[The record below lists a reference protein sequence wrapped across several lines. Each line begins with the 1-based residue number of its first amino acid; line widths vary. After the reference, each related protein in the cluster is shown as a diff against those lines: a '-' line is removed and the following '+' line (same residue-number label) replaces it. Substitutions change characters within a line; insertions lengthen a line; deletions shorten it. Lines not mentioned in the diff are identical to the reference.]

1 MSDYKLAIKIAGQ
14 LDSSLTSAVNQAQ
27 NMLNGLNGGRGK
39 GIGQTVFGGLASGAK
54 TLAKSSVASLGM
66 IGAGAIK
73 VAKEATDVGMD
84 FESAMTDLAGT
95 AGITKTS
102 AEFAQLESAARNVG
116 ATTNKSATE
125 SAEALKYMALAGW
138 STSDSVMA
146 LDDMVKL
153 SSATNKDLAM
163 TSDLVTDSMGALG
176 LGMKDY
182 GGYMD
187 MVARADSAANYS
199 SQEFMEAMI
208 GAGGAARM
216 LGIDVTELGTA
227 AGILANNGTKGSEA
241 GTKLN
246 SIFARMAGQ
255 TKPVQEALAD
265 LGTTIT
271 DDAGNFLSMEEM
283 FGNIKTGLE
292 GIADESER
300 ARIMKDLFG
309 THNLSEAQYLLDSIG
324 EGGSWDSLF
333 DNLENAKN
341 GVDEFG
347 NSFDTLEQ
355 RYKTATDNLQGDLDI
370 MKSAAADF
378 GIEIYDAIVGSEG
391 AGLRGAVQEVTE
403 IIGRLKEAFSTE
415 GMSGFATE
423 LGNVIGDIS
432 STISTNGGQ
441 ALKDAQQFASDLIDS
456 LGSETNAAKI
466 GEAGA
471 TIIGGLAEGF
481 LTYTGDFGVAAGNI
495 MMNLAK
501 GFNEQD
507 VGAKIGEAAKTMVTK
522 LGDWFQ
528 QNKEDLGTTAGN
540 LITGLVEGISKN
552 AGDLLVGGIDI
563 VEGIAEGVV
572 QAGFVLASHAP
583 EIVGDLVNGIID
595 AIPRFFNAG
604 VALISA
610 VIDGIWSLGEAAGQ
624 ALYDALTMVDVAPE
638 MEEIFDPGIVDVY
651 AEHVDAVNEKMI
663 ELASGTNLT
672 GLQTELLE
680 GQTTLQEVMETMSNM
695 EIDSPEY
702 MEMAQ
707 DVQGYI
713 DIMKSAMDELG
724 IEYQQA
730 EQTVEEASSGISES
744 TQAAMDAATEGLT
757 SGAETAATTMQE
769 ELNNLRAEAASTG
782 AEVEEALNVDLAST
796 MNADALSTIIES
808 IDAGSIDQL
817 TAAFDTAMTSMTTS
831 ANAASTSVMASM
843 LAMTASFAAMAVA
856 VGISN
861 AAVLLSC
868 NLTAAGITSAFASVN
883 LSGIAA
889 NMMAGLT
896 QGIIAGGQQALAAAR
911 SIASQIAAV
920 MSSALSIHSPSK
932 VTYEIGSYVGAGLEN
947 ALYDSQPGVESAS
960 AALAGSVVGGQTDT
974 LSGTFGAVSSVGSA
988 ITGAS
993 AAGGESSGGNITYS
1007 PQITIAGNASQQDVQ
1022 NALSWGMGEFEK
1034 MYDRLMKDRRRTAFA

>member
-54 TLAKSSVASLGM
+54 VLAKSSVASLGM

-73 VAKEATDVGMD
+73 VAKEATSVGMD
-84 FESAMTDLAGT
+84 FDSAMTSLAST
-95 AGITKTS
+95 AGISKTS
-102 AEFAQLESAARNVG
+102 EEFEQLESAARHVG

-138 STSDSVMA
+138 STEDSITA

-153 SSATNKDLAM
+153 SSVSGTDLAT

-182 GGYMD
+182 AGYMD
-187 MVARADSAANYS
+187 IVARADSAANYS

-227 AGILANNGTKGSEA
+227 AGILANNGTKGSKA

-255 TKPVQEALAD
+255 SKPVQEALAD

-271 DDAGNFLSMEEM
+271 DDSGNFLSMEEM
-283 FGNIKTGLE
+283 LGNIKTGLE
-292 GIADESER
+292 GIESESER

-324 EGGSWDSLF
+324 ESGSWDSLF

-347 NSFDTLEQ
+347 NAFDVSEEK
-355 RYKTATDNLQGDLDI
+355 YKTATDNLQGDLDI

-378 GIEIYDAIVGSEG
+378 GIEIYDAIVGGEG
-391 AGLRGAVQEVTE
+391 SGLRGAVQEVTD

-432 STISTNGGQ
+432 ETISTNGGQ
-441 ALKDAQQFASDLIDS
+441 ALKDAQQFASDLISS
-456 LGSETNAAKI
+456 LGSEENSTKI
-466 GEAGA
+466 GDAGA
-471 TIIGGLAEGF
+471 TIISGLAEGF
-481 LTYTGDFGVAAGNI
+481 LNYTGDFGVAAGNI
-495 MMNLAK
+495 LMNLTKALGEEDVGTKIGDAAGEMITKLGNWFQENGDEFGTAAGNLVSSLGLGIAKNSDKLISGGIKLIGGLAK
-501 GFNEQD
+501 GLILGAGEILSNLPEIAASIVKGALAAIPDLLNVGKDLAIALKDGFVSTIEGFGEFVFGGDISINPDVDYDSVDYADIINYEIMDQAGSRFSELTMQAQDFYSVLADGSTTFSEFNDAVTNQD
-507 VGAKIGEAAKTMVTK
+507 YSSLAEMIHVDPNNIENLESFMIAAHEAGAAWIKDCNDLYEASQEAGEGTEAMAEAAQTSAQST
-522 LGDWFQ
+522 
-528 QNKEDLGTTAGN
+528 E
-540 LITGLVEGISKN
+540 ES
-552 AGDLLVGGIDI
+552 
-563 VEGIAEGVV
+563 
-572 QAGFVLASHAP
+572 LAS
-583 EIVGDLVNGIID
+583 ID
-595 AIPRFFNAG
+595 EQ
-604 VALISA
+604 V
-610 VIDGIWSLGEAAGQ
+610 EA
-624 ALYDALTMVDVAPE
+624 
-638 MEEIFDPGIVDVY
+638 
-651 AEHVDAVNEKMI
+651 
-663 ELASGTNLT
+663 LASSYDT
-672 GLQTELLE
+672 
-680 GQTTLQEVMETMSNM
+680 
-695 EIDSPEY
+695 
-702 MEMAQ
+702 
-707 DVQGYI
+707 
-713 DIMKSAMDELG
+713 
-724 IEYQQA
+724 
-730 EQTVEEASSGISES
+730 
-744 TQAAMDAATEGLT
+744 AATEIQNT
-757 SGAETAATTMQE
+757 
-769 ELNNLRAEAASTG
+769 
-782 AEVEEALNVDLAST
+782 DLASSMDT
-796 MNADALSTIIES
+796 DALSAVIES

-817 TAAFDTAMTSMTTS
+817 TGAFDAAMTTMTTS
-831 ANAASTSVMASM
+831 ANAASTAVMASM
-843 LAMTASFAAMAVA
+843 LAMTTAFAAMAVA
-856 VGISN
+856 VAVSN
-861 AAVLLSC
+861 AAVVLSC

-889 NMMAGLT
+889 NMMAGLRN
-896 QGIIAGGQQALAAAR
+896 GIIAGGQAALAAAR
-911 SIASQIAAV
+911 SIASQIASV
-920 MSSALSIHSPSK
+920 MASALQVRSPSR
-932 VTYEIGSYVGAGLEN
+932 VTYEIGSFVGAGLEN

>member
-27 NMLNGLNGGRGK
+27 NMLNSLNGGRGK

-54 TLAKSSVASLGM
+54 VLAKSSVASLGM

-73 VAKEATDVGMD
+73 VAKEATSVGMD
-84 FESAMTDLAGT
+84 FDSAMTSLAST
-95 AGITKTS
+95 AGISKTS
-102 AEFAQLESAARNVG
+102 EEFEQLESAARHVG

-138 STSDSVMA
+138 STEDSITA

-153 SSATNKDLAM
+153 SSVSGTDLAT

-182 GGYMD
+182 AGYMD
-187 MVARADSAANYS
+187 IVARADSAANYS

-255 TKPVQEALAD
+255 SKPVQEALAD

-271 DDAGNFLSMEEM
+271 DDSGNFLSMEEM
-283 FGNIKTGLE
+283 LGNIKTGLE
-292 GIADESER
+292 GIESESER

-324 EGGSWDSLF
+324 ESGSWDSLF

-347 NSFDTLEQ
+347 NAFDVSEEK
-355 RYKTATDNLQGDLDI
+355 YKTATDNLQGDLDI

-378 GIEIYDAIVGSEG
+378 GIEIYDAIVGGEG

-423 LGNVIGDIS
+423 IGNIIGDVA
-432 STISTNGGQ
+432 TAISTNGATAIQ
-441 ALKDAQQFASDLIDS
+441 SAQQFCSDLINS
-456 LGSETNAAKI
+456 IGSGENAAAI
-466 GEAGA
+466 GQAA
-471 TIIGGLAEGF
+471 STIISSLAQGF
-481 LTYTGDFGVAAGNI
+481 LTYTGDFAVAAGNI
-495 MMNLAK
+495 MMNLTQAL
-501 GFNEQD
+501 GEAD
-507 VGAKIGEAAKTMVTK
+507 VGSQIAEAASGMITK
-522 LGDWFQ
+522 IGDWFSE
-528 QNKEDLGTTAGN
+528 NGAEFGTAAGN
-540 LITGLVEGISKN
+540 LISSLATGISSH
-552 AGDLLVGGIDI
+552 AGEILSAGIDI
-563 VEGIAEGVV
+563 A
-572 QAGFVLASHAP
+572 AGLASGLIQGAGVLIGQIP
-583 EIVGDLVNGIID
+583 GIIIDLVGAILQNIPNFLEAGKALGLALLDGLKSAGQGISDFMLTID
-595 AIPRFFNAG
+595 MPEVSLEGDWMDYYASNAAEINSQIAQSAQEGAYGYWELNSAAQGYFDQLASGQVSMQDMQTACDEAMAAGESYGMDMTAALEKFAIAAQQLSEEGQTATQEMADTAAEAAGGVSEATQSAMEAATAG
-604 VALISA
+604 VA
-610 VIDGIWSLGEAAGQ
+610 DGTAEAA
-624 ALYDALTMVDVAPE
+624 ATM
-638 MEEIFDPGIVDVY
+638 
-651 AEHVDAVNEKMI
+651 
-663 ELASGTNLT
+663 
-672 GLQTELLE
+672 TEQL
-680 GQTTLQEVMETMSNM
+680 G
-695 EIDSPEY
+695 
-702 MEMAQ
+702 A
-707 DVQGYI
+707 
-713 DIMKSAMDELG
+713 MK
-724 IEYQQA
+724 
-730 EQTVEEASSGISES
+730 EEASSVGSEVQEALDVNLAES
-744 TQAAMDAATEGLT
+744 MGTDALGSLLESVNLGQIDTVVAQLNAAMASIQT
-757 SGAETAATTMQE
+757 SVA
-769 ELNNLRAEAASTG
+769 
-782 AEVEEALNVDLAST
+782 
-796 MNADALSTIIES
+796 
-808 IDAGSIDQL
+808 
-817 TAAFDTAMTSMTTS
+817 TAM
-831 ANAASTSVMASM
+831 
-843 LAMTASFAAMAVA
+843 LAVSASFAAMAVA
-856 VGISN
+856 VGVSN

-911 SIASQIAAV
+911 SIASQIASV
-920 MSSALSIHSPSK
+920 MASALQVRSPSR
-932 VTYEIGSYVGAGLEN
+932 VTYEIGSFVGAGLEN